1 MVRRNSGVILR
12 QVHALFNVGTFSGL
26 SDRQLLDR
34 FLARHDEV
42 SEFAFTVL
50 VERHGPMVLGVC
62 RRILVDP
69 HDAEDAFQATFL
81 VLVRKAGSV
90 RVDGSVG
97 RWLFGVAT
105 RVATRARA
113 DARRRRG
120 RERPGLERLKVVAV
134 EESLPAVDRADLQ
147 SILAEEIGR
156 LPVRLQ
162 APVILCD
169 LEGCSYEQSAQQLG
183 WPVGTVKSRLS
194 RARALLRT
202 RLTRRGL
209 VPDDRAITIP
219 LLPMSLSRGLIE
231 TTTRAAQSLV
241 AGRLTTIGV
250 VSASVATLTEGVLR
264 TMYWTKLKLAIT
276 ATLLIVGGSAVV
288 FSQAPAQKLES
299 RSGAGTGS
307 AAPAGGANPVAARGD
322 ELDVIMLD
330 RAWVDAIPRR
340 DAAIVDR
347 ILADDFEG
355 IDAAGKLFAK
365 ANYLPDLRNGAFG
378 VQTIELDEIKT
389 RLFGETAVVTSRIK
403 IAGHLT
409 PGRITN
415 VYFKRLG
422 RWQCVASHASG
433 IVGIG
438 VFCPIADLPAKAASI
453 HDLGDREPR
462 GQGTRP
468 GNLGNNCIDCHS
480 INHQARNP
488 PSQFRDAAIR
498 ATVSGSD
505 AGKTQ
510 SIGVVHFEIDYRV
523 EKVLVPVG
531 EIVLK
536 GHPLLELSSKELAEA
551 KGNYEM
557 ACIQWAHDK
566 KIWEYKAPMVKQ
578 NTLAKNE
585 LIEVESDEA
594 QSRLKMKLAR
604 DKLMIYGLTEED
616 IKQIPSEDGE
626 RRTRFLLRSPV
637 DGKIIR
643 IVATSGGSYNTRETL
658 MDIEPISPP
667 RPAGR

>member
-134 EESLPAVDRADLQ
+134 EESLPAVERADLQ

-241 AGRLTTIGV
+241 AGRLTTVGV

-288 FSQAPAQKLES
+288 FSQAPAQKAI
-299 RSGAGTGS
+299 G
-307 AAPAGGANPVAARGD
+307 
-322 ELDVIMLD
+322 D
-330 RAWVDAIPRR
+330 RAIVDNSSAPVKAADQTTTSEAAIDVEMLERAWAAAIPRR
-340 DAAIVDR
+340 DAAIVNR
-347 ILADDFEG
+347 IMADDFEG
-355 IDAAGKLFAK
+355 IDPIGNNFTK
-365 ANYLPDLRNGAFG
+365 ATYLSDLRSGAFSD
-378 VQTIELDEIKT
+378 QPIAFDELKT
-389 RLFGETAVVTSRIK
+389 RIFGDTAVTTSRIK
-403 IAGHLT
+403 IST
-409 PGRITN
+409 VPPSGRMTHAY
-415 VYFKRLG
+415 VKRQG
-422 RWQCVASHASG
+422 RWQCVAAHASWAG
-433 IVGIG
+433 TTGTTRDILLRQDDQQGG
-438 VFCPIADLPAKAASI
+438 MMGMMRNQPHAEGQMGAMMNMM
-453 HDLGDREPR
+453 R
-462 GQGTRP
+462 GMMRNQPQAEGQMAGMMKSQGQELTRLRP
-468 GNLGNNCIDCHS
+468 QFDC
-480 INHQARNP
+480 
-488 PSQFRDAAIR
+488 
-498 ATVSGSD
+498 
-505 AGKTQ
+505 
-510 SIGVVHFEIDYRV
+510 RV
-523 EKVLVPVG
+523 EKVLVKVG
-531 EIVLK
+531 QTVKE
-536 GHPLLELSSKELAEA
+536 GDPLLELFSIELAEA
-551 KGNYEM
+551 KMEYTTARSESERHHSRIRWSQAM
-557 ACIQWAHDK
+557 FDK
-566 KIWEYKAPMVKQ
+566 GFLSEGQLKADR
-578 NTLAKNE
+578 NAE
-585 LIEVESDEA
+585 ER
-594 QSRLKMKLAR
+594 SRLRSQVAR
-604 DKLMIYGLTEED
+604 DKLHVLGLDDEAIRRLEKEGDEE
-616 IKQIPSEDGE
+616 KA
-626 RRTRFLLRSPV
+626 RMTFRSPV
-637 DGKIIR
+637 GG
-643 IVATSGGSYNTRETL
+643 IVASVGA
-658 MDIEPISPP
+658 EPGNRYDTKSVLVLIAPASSNSPAVP
-667 RPAGR
+667 Q